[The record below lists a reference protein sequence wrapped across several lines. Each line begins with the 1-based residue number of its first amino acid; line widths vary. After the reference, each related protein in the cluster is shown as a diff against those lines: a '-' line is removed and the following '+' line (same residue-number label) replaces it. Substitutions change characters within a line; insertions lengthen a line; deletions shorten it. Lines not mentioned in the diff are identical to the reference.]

1 MVAAAQVKVGD
12 LILGQR
18 TVRKAAH
25 TDRGLSKWH
34 CGASGASRNNFEPH
48 RAAYLDAR

>member
-25 TDRGLSKWH
+25 TDRGALQMALRRIRRISQQFRTALYVVF
-34 CGASGASRNNFEPH
+34 GA
-48 RAAYLDAR
+48 